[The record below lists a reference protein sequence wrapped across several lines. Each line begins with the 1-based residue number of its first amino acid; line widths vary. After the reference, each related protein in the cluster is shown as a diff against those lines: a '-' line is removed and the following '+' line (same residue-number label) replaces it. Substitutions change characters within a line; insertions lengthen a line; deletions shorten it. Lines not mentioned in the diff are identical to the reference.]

1 MLNATELGIAV
12 LFVLSLFVISVLDIA
27 FSSINRISF
36 RRFLERPEIK
46 SAPALA
52 QLLASRTEVLIVGP
66 PSDSIA
72 PGRRRRVSF
81 CRL

>member
-52 QLLASRTEVLIVGP
+52 SLLESRTEVLIVGS

-72 PGRRRRVSF
+72 AGRRRRVSV
-81 CRL
+81 CRV